1 MKAFIQRY
9 PLSISVILLVT
20 FLSLFKPPSTDL
32 DKVPGIDKLVHTG
45 MYFVMGSLLWW
56 EFFRGRRQTGA
67 PMWHAWI
74 GAFVC
79 PLIYGGVV
87 ELLQEYCTEY
97 RGGEWLDFAA
107 NSLGVM
113 LAAIMAKYL
122 LPKLLKKLG
131 QGE

>member
-1 MKAFIQRY
+1 MQAFIRRY
-9 PLSISVILLVT
+9 PLSIAIIMLVT

-45 MYFVMGSLLWW
+45 MYFVMAGLLWW

-67 PMWHAWI
+67 PMWHGWV
-74 GAFVC
+74 GALIC

-87 ELLQEYCTEY
+87 ELIQECCTDY

-107 NSLGVM
+107 NSMGVI
-113 LAAIMAKYL
+113 LAALAAKIVM
-122 LPKLLKKLG
+122 KNR
-131 QGE
+131 